1 MKRDIKMA
9 KKKMT
14 EKEIQA
20 WNDLYEYVRSTIMGY
35 DKKQALPSTMALRL
49 KGLLK
54 GKFIENYNVEDKADY
69 SYEVILNTF
78 KYCGS
83 DIQRALR
90 TKSFNRE
97 MDKFNYVLKI
107 VENSINDVYLKMK
120 SVEKAKEK
128 SEKITLN
135 TVNYSGAE
143 YQRKTKDITNKFLD
157 DLW

>member
-1 MKRDIKMA
+1 MA

-20 WNDLYEYVRSTIMGY
+20 WNDLYEYVRTNIMGY

-54 GKFIENYNVEDKADY
+54 GKFIENYNVEDRADY

-78 KYCGS
+78 KYCCS
-83 DIQRALR
+83 DIQRALQ

-107 VENSINDVYLKMK
+107 AENNINDVYLKMR
-120 SVEKAKEK
+120 SVERAKKE
-128 SEKITLN
+128 SENMVLN
-135 TVNYSGAE
+135 TVSRSGAE